1 VHRETHDW
9 DQLDQHTRE
18 VEVNA
23 YSLMESDD
31 TWVPF
36 EVGRVKWLRQDDDV
50 QAGIWACEPR
60 EIPERNPTNFDRD
73 ETIVI
78 LGGRLTVEIEDGPT
92 VELGPGD
99 SASFV
104 KGSVGRWTV
113 HESVKEFFV
122 YS

>member
-1 VHRETHDW
+1 VS
-9 DQLDQHTRE
+9 
-18 VEVNA
+18 A

-31 TWVPF
+31 AWVPF
-36 EVGRVKWLRQDDDV
+36 EVGRVKWLRQDEDV
-50 QAGIWACEPR
+50 QAGIWVCDPS

-78 LGGRLTVEIEDGPT
+78 LEGRLTVEIEDGPT

-99 SASFV
+99 SASFSR
-104 KGSVGRWTV
+104 GSIGRWTV

>member
-1 VHRETHDW
+1 M
-9 DQLDQHTRE
+9 
-18 VEVNA
+18 NA

-92 VELGPGD
+92 VEIVAVEDIPKHLPHFDTNAITTDEWAERIAQRQAAIDNRMLG
-99 SASFV
+99 
-104 KGSVGRWTV
+104 
-113 HESVKEFFV
+113 
-122 YS
+122 